1 MVKKFGLYQNKLY
14 PTTVGVFRSKRGT
27 EHMTQ
32 YNPKNIEEALKR
44 MEKADELKGIHRSGT
59 NIMSFFDDNDKEHE
73 LQKKQS
79 AAELKKEEYL
89 KSVELL
95 KKVIQENG
103 TKSDLTRITAIGYL
117 IETTDF
123 LNIPPDRKKMLKE
136 NMEWCNKTYE
146 KYLDSQE

>member
-1 MVKKFGLYQNKLY
+1 
-14 PTTVGVFRSKRGT
+14 
-27 EHMTQ
+27 MTQ

-73 LQKKQS
+73 LQKQQS
-79 AAELKKEEYL
+79 AAELKRDEYL

-95 KKVIQENG
+95 KKLIQENG

-117 IETTDF
+117 IESTDF

-136 NMEWCNKTYE
+136 NMEWCNKKYE

>member
-1 MVKKFGLYQNKLY
+1 
-14 PTTVGVFRSKRGT
+14 
-27 EHMTQ
+27 MTQ
-32 YNPKNIEEALKR
+32 YNPKNIEETLKR

-73 LQKKQS
+73 LQKQQS
-79 AAELKKEEYL
+79 AAELKRDEYL

-95 KKVIQENG
+95 KKLIQENG
-103 TKSDLTRITAIGYL
+103 TKSDLTRITAIGLL

-123 LNIPPDRKKMLKE
+123 LNIPPDRKEMLKE
-136 NMEWCNKTYE
+136 NMEWCNKQYE

>member
-1 MVKKFGLYQNKLY
+1 M
-14 PTTVGVFRSKRGT
+14 GT
-27 EHMTQ
+27 K
-32 YNPKNIEEALKR
+32 YNPKNIEETLKR
-44 MEKADELKGIHRSGT
+44 MEKADELKSIHRSHT

-73 LQKKQS
+73 LQKQQS

-95 KKVIQENG
+95 KELIQKNG

-123 LNIPPDRKKMLKE
+123 LNIPPDKKKMLKE
-136 NMEWCNKTYE
+136 NMIWCNKKYE

>member
-1 MVKKFGLYQNKLY
+1 
-14 PTTVGVFRSKRGT
+14 
-27 EHMTQ
+27 MTQ

-44 MEKADELKGIHRSGT
+44 MEKADELKSIHRSGT

-73 LQKKQS
+73 LQKQQS
-79 AAELKKEEYL
+79 AAELKRDEYL

-95 KKVIQENG
+95 KKLIQENG
-103 TKSDLTRITAIGYL
+103 TKSDLTRITAIGLL

-136 NMEWCNKTYE
+136 NMEWCNKQYE
-146 KYLDSQE
+146 KYLDSQK